1 MSGGLG
7 WAGMSWPKQVVK
19 PGDGGADGQTG
30 ETRLGDGTVDDS
42 LLAEAVEQ
50 TLGDLV
56 SV

>member
-7 WAGMSWPKQVVK
+7 WAGLGWAYNGVK
-19 PGDGGADGQTG
+19 TGEGGADGQTG